1 MGSEGAVTVS
11 HPGRSRSFKL
21 SVRYME
27 RDTVYAVWDG
37 VYAENRLSLDG

>member
-1 MGSEGAVTVS
+1 MGSEGAVIVS
-11 HPGRSRSFKL
+11 HPGRSRNLKL
-21 SVRYME
+21 GVRYMG